1 MKAHIRKHNA
11 FAEDEEHNPYLKA
24 AILEV
29 VDNQLEDND
38 PPETKQTLDRLMA
51 VGYTEQQ
58 AKEKIAVVAAY
69 HIYDIMHDNK
79 EFDREKYIGDLLD
92 IE

>member
-1 MKAHIRKHNA
+1 MKAHIRKHND
-11 FAEDEEHNPYLKA
+11 FEENEEHNPYLKA

-29 VDNQLEDND
+29 VDNQLEGND
-38 PPETKQTLDRLMA
+38 PPETGQTLDRLMA
-51 VGYTEQQ
+51 AGYTEQQ
-58 AKEKIAVVAAY
+58 AKEKIAVIVAY

-79 EFDREKYIGDLLD
+79 EFDREKFVSDLQK